1 MQALRVFTCCAAA
14 ITALALTSSQA
25 AADFATPFV
34 ETTPVGE
41 TSKEYGYL
49 VSTDPSGTYF
59 LVIVRDDRLKHLV
72 LRGVAD
78 KGVVKDSVLGKRAV
92 IEARVLEKKRDEKRG
107 RVDVKLKITRV
118 WPYSERKAAG
128 KEKSTRD
135 KAAAGPTKIDTP
147 EIIRI
152 LENEAIAFVGTKHSQ
167 RINIKLKDGR
177 TYFGIYEQKKAGKY
191 SKDPK
196 LFDILNLTTH
206 IFGNRPRAE
215 TKDISR
221 LME

>member
-1 MQALRVFTCCAAA
+1 MKVLRTFTCCAAA
-14 ITALALTSSQA
+14 ITALMLTSRQA
-25 AADFATPFV
+25 AADLATAFV
-34 ETTPVGE
+34 ETTPVGA

-49 VSTDPSGTYF
+49 VSTSPQRTHF
-59 LVIVRDDRLKHLV
+59 LVIVRTDQLEYVV

-128 KEKSTRD
+128 KKGPTRD

-152 LENEAIAFVGTKHSQ
+152 LENEAIAFVGTTHSQ

-177 TYFGIYEQKKAGKY
+177 TYFGIYEQKRAGKY

>member
-1 MQALRVFTCCAAA
+1 MKVLRTFTFCAAV
-14 ITALALTSSQA
+14 ITALVLTSRQA
-25 AADFATPFV
+25 AADLATAFV

-49 VSTDPSGTYF
+49 VSTDPSGTHF
-59 LVIVRDDRLKHLV
+59 LVIVTTDELEHLV

-78 KGVVKDSVLGKRAV
+78 KGVVKDSVLGKLAV
-92 IEARVLEKKRDEKRG
+92 IEAQVLEKKRDEKRG

-128 KEKSTRD
+128 KEGPTRD
-135 KAAAGPTKIDTP
+135 KAAAEPTEIDTP

-152 LENEAIAFVGTKHSQ
+152 LENEAIAFVGTWHSQ

-215 TKDISR
+215 TKDIER
-221 LME
+221 LMQ

>member
-1 MQALRVFTCCAAA
+1 MKVLRTFIYFAVAIAALV
-14 ITALALTSSQA
+14 LTSRQA
-25 AADFATPFV
+25 AADLATPFV
-34 ETTPVGE
+34 ETTPVGG

-49 VSTDPSGTYF
+49 VSTSPQGTHF
-59 LVIVRDDRLKHLV
+59 LVIVRTDQLEYLV

-92 IEARVLEKKRDEKRG
+92 IEAQVLEKKRDEKRG

-118 WPYSERKAAG
+118 WPYSERKKAG
-128 KEKSTRD
+128 KGKSTRD

-147 EIIRI
+147 EIISI
-152 LENEAIAFVGTKHSQ
+152 LENEAIAFVGTWHSQ

-177 TYFGIYEQKKAGKY
+177 EYFGTYEHKKAGKY
-191 SKDPK
+191 SKDPE
-196 LFDILNLTTH
+196 LSDILNLTTH

-215 TKDISR
+215 TKDIER
-221 LME
+221 LMQ